1 MLQEIR
7 MGNISL
13 NTWNLLYQKAA
24 TPNEQPL
31 NAILNTTNIVGYKKT
46 ANKINNMICNM
57 LPVNENKF
65 LINTAIDYINN
76 EQHNPNESLELD
88 DQSDELKR
96 NDVSEMQIMRLDVIH
111 MRILRITLTLYCYS
125 NLEIGTPP
133 IYP

>member
-46 ANKINNMICNM
+46 ANKSNNMICNM

-76 EQHNPNESLELD
+76 EQHNPNESEKLFKGKTNYPNYLRL
-88 DQSDELKR
+88 QQGICVMYLK
-96 NDVSEMQIMRLDVIH
+96 ND
-111 MRILRITLTLYCYS
+111 LTEHKIYNGNGVAAICS
-125 NLEIGTPP
+125 NLS
-133 IYP
+133 YS